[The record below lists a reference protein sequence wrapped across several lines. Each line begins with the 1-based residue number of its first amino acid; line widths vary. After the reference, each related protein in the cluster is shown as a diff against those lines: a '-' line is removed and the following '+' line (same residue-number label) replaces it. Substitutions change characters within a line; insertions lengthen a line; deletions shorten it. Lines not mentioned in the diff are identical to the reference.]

1 MCPVQRCQMI
11 LIHHDQFLHNYEL
24 NKMKK
29 VKQTFIN
36 ALNIVEMVL
45 NQVRCQHELITPH
58 IKTLSSNSMLVP
70 LLCSCLV
77 KGEGLIL
84 CQKPCPHCLLF
95 SHTAF

>member
-45 NQVRCQHELITPH
+45 NQV
-58 IKTLSSNSMLVP
+58 
-70 LLCSCLV
+70 
-77 KGEGLIL
+77 
-84 CQKPCPHCLLF
+84 
-95 SHTAF
+95 

>member
-58 IKTLSSNSMLVP
+58 IKTLSGSSKGTLHEKMANVQ
-70 LLCSCLV
+70 CSF
-77 KGEGLIL
+77 
-84 CQKPCPHCLLF
+84 LF
-95 SHTAF
+95 CVRV